1 MKLALYVSKLAAMRV
16 LAALVV
22 LLSVL
27 QLLDLLDV
35 TNDILDRGLG
45 AGGLAYYAILR
56 LPRMIDQAMPLA
68 VLAGCLFAFAQ
79 LGRES
84 AAVAMRAAGVSVY
97 RIAGMAIPV
106 AMGAFILQLAATEVI
121 GPRTDAM
128 LRAWWRDTAPAAD
141 RKGPEVRSFRIGP
154 DLVTATMGDDQGRR
168 LDKVIIY
175 RRDAS
180 GAVTERVQAP
190 QATYG
195 AGGWTLIS
203 PSFERFTDAA
213 AQPGSAA
220 RMAWNNP
227 LHPGDVQVLFATD
240 NNGSASSARRALMGG
255 GSERPESYYVARW
268 NRAFAAPAGAFV
280 MLILAAP
287 LIAANFRSG
296 QGATIM
302 TVSLMSGM
310 AFMVMDGMITA
321 LGESGVIWPWF
332 GAWSAP
338 LMFSAL
344 GAAVLLTL
352 EG

>member
-1 MKLALYVSKLAAMRV
+1 MKLALYVTKLTAVRV

-45 AGGLAYYAILR
+45 AGGLIWYATLR

-84 AAVAMRAAGVSVY
+84 AAVAMRAAGISVY
-97 RIAGMAIPV
+97 RIAGMALPV
-106 AMGAFILQLAATEVI
+106 AMGAFIIQLAATEVI

-128 LRAWWRDTAPAAD
+128 LRTWWRDTAPAAD
-141 RKGPEVRSFRIGP
+141 RKGPETRSFRVGP
-154 DLVTATMGDDQGRR
+154 DLVTATIGDDLGRR
-168 LDKVIIY
+168 LEKVIIY
-175 RRDAS
+175 RRDQG
-180 GAVTERVQAP
+180 GAVTERLQAP
-190 QATYG
+190 EAVYG
-195 AGGWTLIS
+195 PTGWTLIS
-203 PSFERFTDAA
+203 PSFERFTDDS
-213 AQPGSAA
+213 AQPGSAT
-220 RMAWNNP
+220 RMAWANP
-227 LHPGDVQVLFATD
+227 LEPGDVQVLFATD

-255 GSERPESYYVARW
+255 GSERPESYYAVRW

-287 LIAANFRSG
+287 LVAANFRSG

-302 TVSLMSGM
+302 TASLMSGL
-310 AFMVMDGMITA
+310 AFMVLDGLITA
-321 LGESGVIWPWF
+321 LGESGVVWPWL
-332 GAWSAP
+332 GAWTAP
-338 LMFSAL
+338 MMFAAL
-344 GAAVLLTL
+344 GTSVLLTL

>member
-1 MKLALYVSKLAAMRV
+1 MKLALYVSSLTATRV
-16 LAALVV
+16 LAALLV

-45 AGGLAYYAILR
+45 APGLAYYSLLR

-84 AAVAMRAAGVSVY
+84 AAVAMRAAGISVY

-106 AMGAFILQLAATEVI
+106 ALAAFLVQLAATEVI
-121 GPRTDAM
+121 GPRTDAA

-141 RKGPEVRSFRIGP
+141 RKGPETRSFRIGP

-168 LDKVIIY
+168 LEKVIIY
-175 RRDAS
+175 RRDAA

-190 QATYG
+190 AAVYENG
-195 AGGWTLIS
+195 SWSLIT
-203 PSFERFTDAA
+203 PSFERFASEA

-255 GSERPESYYVARW
+255 GSERPESYYAVRW

-302 TVSLMSGM
+302 TVSLMGGM
-310 AFMVMDGMITA
+310 GFMVLDGLITA
-321 LGESGVIWPWF
+321 LGESGVIWPWL
-332 GAWSAP
+332 GAWTAP

-344 GAAVLLTL
+344 GASILLTL